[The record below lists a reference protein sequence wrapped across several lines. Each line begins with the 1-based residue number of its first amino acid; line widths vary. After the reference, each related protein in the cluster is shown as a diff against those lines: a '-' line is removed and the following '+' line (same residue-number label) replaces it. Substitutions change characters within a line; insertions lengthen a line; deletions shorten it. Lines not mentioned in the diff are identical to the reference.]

1 MIKIGMLLSDRYE
14 ILEKIGSGGMSDV
27 YKAKCHK
34 LNRPVA
40 VKVLKQEY
48 SADKNFVSKFW
59 AEAQSAAC
67 LSHSNI
73 VNVYD
78 VGNEQDVYYIVM
90 ELVEGITLKK
100 YIEKK
105 GKLEVRESIGI
116 AMQVC
121 QGIEAA
127 HEQKIIHRDIKPQN
141 IMISKDGKVKVT
153 DFGIARAATTQ
164 TISSNAMGSV
174 HYISPEQA
182 RGGYC
187 DERSDIYSMGIV
199 LYEMLTGQVPFEGES
214 TVQVALMHIQSEMV
228 PPTMHEPT
236 IPVSL
241 EKIILKCTQKKPEAR
256 YASVAALIA
265 DLRRALMTPDED
277 FVKIVPVVT
286 SNDPTRVM
294 SNEEVEQIKSEA
306 GAAASAAPVVDAQE
320 EAYLMGYEEE
330 DEEEDEESQSEAED
344 DEDDDEEE
352 NPKFEKVITG
362 ISIVVAI
369 LIVILAVFILGR
381 ALNLFGGGETDPAET
396 TTQAIETT
404 TEADSKTSEMPKLVG
419 LTLGEAEALLTER
432 ELGISVEYVAAPG
445 EEEGIVLSQEFEE
458 GKDVNKHYRVKVVVV
473 DNSGIADVP
482 MGLVGSTIAA
492 VRKELTTAGFVVDI
506 EEEYSDEVEEGI
518 VISLDPGEGTIG
530 LEKGSTIE
538 VLVSKGPEIIMVV
551 VPKVEGSTLEKAK
564 SDLTQKGLKVEVE
577 EAFSDTTEAGIVID
591 QSVKAGREVEIG
603 TTVTITV
610 SNSVKMPNI
619 IGYTLAEA
627 KGALERVGLELA
639 EEYEVKFS
647 DTVEVDEIME
657 QSVDANDLVEK
668 GTKITVTVNGG
679 MVTVPTLTGTKESA
693 EKALNEIG
701 LKAKFEEKA
710 SDLLSANMVVGQGT
724 AAGTQAKHGSEIT
737 VFISS
742 AKVNVPQ
749 FNASNAEAKLKE
761 VGLVPKIV
769 NDANLAAGEMKC
781 SPGQGTS
788 VDRGSTVTVTI
799 GTKAAVEMVTIPAL
813 SGSKSQIE
821 ETLRNA
827 GLNPSVTEEYN
838 AAAAGTVISC
848 SPAVGESVTKGS
860 TVTVVVSKGPEMATV
875 PALSGTLDQIK
886 QALESAGLVY
896 AKSEEYSA
904 TVAAG
909 DAIRYGA
916 HEAGQSVAKG
926 TTVTVVVSL
935 GPESPVESSGSGEN
949 AGGGET
955 TGSGEGA

>member
-67 LSHSNI
+67 LTHSNI

-214 TVQVALMHIQSEMV
+214 TVQVALMHIQTEMV

-241 EKIILKCTQKKPEAR
+241 EKIILKCTQKKPESR

-277 FVKIVPVVT
+277 FVKIVPVIT

-294 SNEEVEQIKSEA
+294 SNEEVEQIKSETRA
-306 GAAASAAPVVDAQE
+306 TAPAVDKKE

-330 DEEEDEESQSEAED
+330 EALEVSQVEGDELEEEEDE
-344 DEDDDEEE
+344 EEE

-362 ISIVVAI
+362 ISIAVAI
-369 LIVILAVFILGR
+369 LIVLLAIFILGS
-381 ALNLFGGGETDPAET
+381 ALTMFGGRDEKETEGTT
-396 TTQAIETT
+396 TTQEAPTT
-404 TEADSKTSEMPKLVG
+404 TEADSKTSKMPKLVG
-419 LTLGEAEALLTER
+419 LMLGEAEELLLDR
-432 ELGISVEYVAAPG
+432 ELGISVEYVAAPD
-445 EEEGIVLSQEFEE
+445 EEDGIVLSQEFEE

-473 DNSGIADVP
+473 DNSGIADIP
-482 MGLVGSTIAA
+482 TGLVGSSAAA
-492 VRKELTTAGFVVDI
+492 VRKALTNAGFVVSI
-506 EEEYSDEVEEGI
+506 EEVYDDEIEDGI
-518 VISLDPGEGTIG
+518 VISVEPGEGTVG
-530 LEKGSTIE
+530 LEKGSTVE
-538 VLVSKGPEIIMVV
+538 VVVSKGPEIILVI
-551 VPKVEGSTLEKAK
+551 VPKVEGSTVEKAK
-564 SDLTQKGLKVEVE
+564 GDLTQKGLKVEIKE
-577 EAFSDTTEAGIVID
+577 EYSDEVQKDHVIS

-610 SNSVKMPNI
+610 SLGTNKVAVPDLTGKTLIEASNELGK
-619 IGYTLAEA
+619 IGLVLDDNY
-627 KGALERVGLELA
+627 K
-639 EEYEVKFS
+639 EEYS
-647 DTVEVDEIME
+647 DKVDKNLIME
-657 QSVDANDLVEK
+657 QETEKDTLVEPGAAVKVTVSLGIKLPVWKAGGDVDAYKKAIEALKLTVKVE
-668 GTKITVTVNGG
+668 
-679 MVTVPTLTGTKESA
+679 
-693 EKALNEIG
+693 
-701 LKAKFEEKA
+701 EET
-710 SDLLSANMVVGQGT
+710 SDEV
-724 AAGTQAKHGSEIT
+724 AAGT
-737 VFISS
+737 IS
-742 AKVNVPQ
+742 
-749 FNASNAEAKLKE
+749 
-761 VGLVPKIV
+761 
-769 NDANLAAGEMKC
+769 
-781 SPGQGTS
+781 
-788 VDRGSTVTVTI
+788 RVTI
-799 GTKAAVEMVTIPAL
+799 KDVE
-813 SGSKSQIE
+813 GKE
-821 ETLRNA
+821 
-827 GLNPSVTEEYN
+827 
-838 AAAAGTVISC
+838 
-848 SPAVGESVTKGS
+848 
-860 TVTVVVSKGPEMATV
+860 
-875 PALSGTLDQIK
+875 
-886 QALESAGLVY
+886 
-896 AKSEEYSA
+896 
-904 TVAAG
+904 
-909 DAIRYGA
+909 
-916 HEAGQSVAKG
+916 
-926 TTVTVVVSL
+926 TTVTDKSGAAFKDTIIIYVAV
-935 GPESPVESSGSGEN
+935 PE
-949 AGGGET
+949 ET
-955 TGSGEGA
+955 TPEETTPEETTPEETTPEETTPEETTPEETTPEETTPEETTAADASTSNEGEVDPEN

>member
-48 SADKNFVSKFW
+48 SSDKNFVSKFW

-67 LSHSNI
+67 LTHSNI

-294 SNEEVEQIKSEA
+294 SNEEVEQIKNETR
-306 GAAASAAPVVDAQE
+306 AAAPTIDEEE

-330 DEEEDEESQSEAED
+330 DDEEDEESESQPES

-352 NPKFEKVITG
+352 EDPKFEKVITG
-362 ISIVVAI
+362 ISIAVAI

-381 ALNLFGGGETDPAET
+381 ALNLFGGGETDPVET
-396 TTQAIETT
+396 TTEAIETT
-404 TEADSKTSEMPKLVG
+404 TEADSKKSKMPKLVG

-458 GKDVNKHYRVKVVVV
+458 GKEVNKHYRVKVVVV
-473 DNSGIADVP
+473 DNSGIADIP
-482 MGLVGSTIAA
+482 TGLVGSTIAA
-492 VRKELTTAGFVVDI
+492 VRKELTTAGFVVNI

-518 VISLDPGEGTIG
+518 VISLDPGEGTVG
-530 LEKGSTIE
+530 LEKGSTVD

-551 VPKVEGSTLEKAK
+551 VPKVEGYTKADAEG
-564 SDLTQKGLKVEVE
+564 SLTQKGLKVEIKE
-577 EAFSDTTEAGIVID
+577 EYSATVEAGIVID
-591 QSVKAGREVEIG
+591 QSVNAGREVEFG

-610 SNSVKMPNI
+610 SNSVKVPNI

-627 KGALERVGLELA
+627 KVTLEKAGLELA

-647 DTVEVDEIME
+647 DTVEKDEIME
-657 QSVDANDLVEK
+657 QSEDANTLVEK
-668 GTKITVTVNGG
+668 GSKITVTVNGG
-679 MVTVPTLTGTKESA
+679 MVAVPGLLGTKEDA
-693 EKALNEIG
+693 EKTLKEYG
-701 LKAKFEEKA
+701 LLAKFEEKA
-710 SDLLSANMVVGQGT
+710 SDLLTANVVVGQAT
-724 AAGTQAKHGSEIT
+724 AANTQVKYGETIT
-737 VFISS
+737 VYVSS
-742 AKVNVPQ
+742 VKVNVPQ
-749 FNASNAEAKLKE
+749 FNASNAETKLKE
-761 VGLVPKIV
+761 VGLNPKIV
-769 NDANLAAGEMKC
+769 NDPNLPEGEMKC
-781 SPGQGTS
+781 SPGQGTT
-788 VDRGSTVTVTI
+788 VDRGETITVTI
-799 GTKAAVEMVTIPAL
+799 GTKVQAPPETQPTTPPAPP
-813 SGSKSQIE
+813 
-821 ETLRNA
+821 ETQAPETQAPETQAPETQAPETQASETQAPAENT
-827 GLNPSVTEEYN
+827 TE
-838 AAAAGTVISC
+838 A
-848 SPAVGESVTKGS
+848 PAV
-860 TVTVVVSKGPEMATV
+860 
-875 PALSGTLDQIK
+875 
-886 QALESAGLVY
+886 
-896 AKSEEYSA
+896 
-904 TVAAG
+904 
-909 DAIRYGA
+909 
-916 HEAGQSVAKG
+916 
-926 TTVTVVVSL
+926 
-935 GPESPVESSGSGEN
+935 
-949 AGGGET
+949 
-955 TGSGEGA
+955 

>member
-59 AEAQSAAC
+59 AEAQSAAR
-67 LSHSNI
+67 LTHSNI

-199 LYEMLTGQVPFEGES
+199 MYEMLTGQVPFEGES
-214 TVQVALMHIQSEMV
+214 TVQVALMHIQTEMV

-277 FVKIVPVVT
+277 FVKIVPVIT

-294 SNEEVEQIKSEA
+294 SNEEVEQIKNETR
-306 GAAASAAPVVDAQE
+306 AAAPAVNEEE
-320 EAYLMGYEEE
+320 EAYLMGYEE
-330 DEEEDEESQSEAED
+330 DEVLEESQIEE
-344 DEDDDEEE
+344 EELDDEEE
-352 NPKFEKVITG
+352 EEENSKFDKVINI

-369 LIVILAVFILGR
+369 LIVLLAVFVIGS
-381 ALNLFGGGETDPAET
+381 AMTMCGGKDQTDPVET
-396 TTQAIETT
+396 TTEAVETT
-404 TEADSKTSEMPKLVG
+404 TEADAKTSQMPKLVG
-419 LTLGEAEALLTER
+419 LTIGEAEALLIER
-432 ELGISVEYVAAPG
+432 ELGISIEYVAAPG

-458 GKDVNKHYRVKVVVV
+458 GKEVNKHYRVKVVVV
-473 DNSGIADVP
+473 DNSGIADIP
-482 MGLVGSTIAA
+482 MDLVGSSVAA
-492 VRKELTTAGFVVDI
+492 VRKALTNAGFVVNI
-506 EEEYSDEVEEGI
+506 EEEYSDDVEDGI
-518 VISLDPGEGTIG
+518 VISVDPGEGTVG
-530 LEKGSTIE
+530 LEKGST
-538 VLVSKGPEIIMVV
+538 VDVVVSKGPEIIMVI
-551 VPKVEGSTLEKAK
+551 VPNVEGSTKEKAEG
-564 SDLTQKGLKVEVE
+564 SLGQKGLKVKVE
-577 EAFSDTTEAGIVID
+577 EEYSDTVEAGLVID

-603 TTVTITV
+603 TTVTI
-610 SNSVKMPNI
+610 I
-619 IGYTLAEA
+619 
-627 KGALERVGLELA
+627 
-639 EEYEVKFS
+639 
-647 DTVEVDEIME
+647 
-657 QSVDANDLVEK
+657 
-668 GTKITVTVNGG
+668 
-679 MVTVPTLTGTKESA
+679 
-693 EKALNEIG
+693 
-701 LKAKFEEKA
+701 
-710 SDLLSANMVVGQGT
+710 
-724 AAGTQAKHGSEIT
+724 
-737 VFISS
+737 
-742 AKVNVPQ
+742 
-749 FNASNAEAKLKE
+749 
-761 VGLVPKIV
+761 
-769 NDANLAAGEMKC
+769 
-781 SPGQGTS
+781 
-788 VDRGSTVTVTI
+788 
-799 GTKAAVEMVTIPAL
+799 
-813 SGSKSQIE
+813 
-821 ETLRNA
+821 
-827 GLNPSVTEEYN
+827 
-838 AAAAGTVISC
+838 
-848 SPAVGESVTKGS
+848 
-860 TVTVVVSKGPEMATV
+860 
-875 PALSGTLDQIK
+875 
-886 QALESAGLVY
+886 
-896 AKSEEYSA
+896 
-904 TVAAG
+904 
-909 DAIRYGA
+909 
-916 HEAGQSVAKG
+916 
-926 TTVTVVVSL
+926 VSL
-935 GPESPVESSGSGEN
+935 GTNKVAVPNLTGKTMIEASNELGKIGLILNEKFDEDFSDKIDKGLIMKQETEKDTLVAPGTAVKVIVSMGIKLPTWKAGDDAVEFKAGINDILAVKMVDTEGNEVTSGEIDHVMIKTSEGEVAADGKTGAAFKDTVIIYIAKEEPTTEEPTTEEPTTEEPTTEEPTTEEPTTEESTEASSEAPESSSE
-949 AGGGET
+949 AT
-955 TGSGEGA
+955 EG

>member
-67 LSHSNI
+67 LTHSNI

-214 TVQVALMHIQSEMV
+214 TVQVALMHIQTEMV

-277 FVKIVPVVT
+277 FVKIIPVVT

-294 SNEEVEQIKSEA
+294 SNEEVEQIKSETR
-306 GAAASAAPVVDAQE
+306 AAAPTVDKEE
-320 EAYLMGYEEE
+320 EAYLMGYEDEELEEYETEVEDQDE
-330 DEEEDEESQSEAED
+330 DEE
-344 DEDDDEEE
+344 EEE

-369 LIVILAVFILGR
+369 LIVLLAIFILGS
-381 ALNLFGGGETDPAET
+381 ALTIFGGRGNKETEDFT
-396 TTQAIETT
+396 TTQEAPAT
-404 TEADSKTSEMPKLVG
+404 TEADSKTALMPKLVG
-419 LTLGEAEALLTER
+419 LTIGEAEELLLNR
-432 ELGISVEYVAAPG
+432 ELGISIEYVAAPD
-445 EEEGIVLSQEFEE
+445 EEDGIVLSQEFEE
-458 GKDVNKHYRVKVVVV
+458 GKEVNKHYRVKVVVV
-473 DNSGIADVP
+473 DNSGIADIP
-482 MGLVGSTIAA
+482 MGLVGSSAAA
-492 VRKELTTAGFVVDI
+492 VRKALTNAGFVVNI
-506 EEEYSDEVEEGI
+506 EEEYSDDVEDGI
-518 VISLDPGEGTIG
+518 VISVDPGEGTMG
-530 LEKGSTIE
+530 LEKGTT
-538 VLVSKGPEIIMVV
+538 VTVVVSQGPEIILVV
-551 VPKVEGSTLEKAK
+551 VPDVVNKTKDQAEGALG
-564 SDLTQKGLKVEVE
+564 QKGLKVVID
-577 EAFSDTTEAGIVID
+577 EAFSDEVEAGKVIE

-610 SNSVKMPNI
+610 SKGTDKVAAPDLTGK
-619 IGYTLAEA
+619 TLIEA
-627 KGALERVGLELA
+627 SNELGQIDLVLDSNYK
-639 EEYEVKFS
+639 EEYS
-647 DTVEVDEIME
+647 DKVDKELIVAQE
-657 QSVDANDLVEK
+657 TAKDTLLAPGSAIK
-668 GTKITVTVNGG
+668 VTVSLGVKIPTWTEGG
-679 MVTVPTLTGTKESA
+679 DPAAYKAAIEALNKSA
-693 EKALNEIG
+693 EKVE
-701 LKAKFEEKA
+701 LKVEVKEDSEASTNVEEGKITRVILKGSDGKEATVTDKTGAGFKDTIIIYVAKAEETTPEETTPEETTPEETTPEETTPEETTPEETTPEETTGDA
-710 SDLLSANMVVGQGT
+710 SDETT
-724 AAGTQAKHGSEIT
+724 AGDGS
-737 VFISS
+737 
-742 AKVNVPQ
+742 
-749 FNASNAEAKLKE
+749 ASNAGD
-761 VGLVPKIV
+761 V
-769 NDANLAAGEMKC
+769 D
-781 SPGQGTS
+781 PGNQ
-788 VDRGSTVTVTI
+788 
-799 GTKAAVEMVTIPAL
+799 
-813 SGSKSQIE
+813 
-821 ETLRNA
+821 
-827 GLNPSVTEEYN
+827 
-838 AAAAGTVISC
+838 
-848 SPAVGESVTKGS
+848 
-860 TVTVVVSKGPEMATV
+860 
-875 PALSGTLDQIK
+875 
-886 QALESAGLVY
+886 SA
-896 AKSEEYSA
+896 
-904 TVAAG
+904 
-909 DAIRYGA
+909 
-916 HEAGQSVAKG
+916 
-926 TTVTVVVSL
+926 
-935 GPESPVESSGSGEN
+935 
-949 AGGGET
+949 
-955 TGSGEGA
+955 EG